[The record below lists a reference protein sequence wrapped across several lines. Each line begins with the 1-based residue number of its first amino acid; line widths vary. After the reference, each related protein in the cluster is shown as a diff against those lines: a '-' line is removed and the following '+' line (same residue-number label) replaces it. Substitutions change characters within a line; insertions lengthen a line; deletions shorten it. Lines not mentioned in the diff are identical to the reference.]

1 MVERASFDW
10 RTLTQAEQEKE
21 KAKVDAITTYSY
33 IRLPCRSFIDWLRN
47 EGLRELRKAIAAE
60 ETVQKRKMKKVSPS
74 KRGPGATTQGVGYL
88 EHEEPGEEEEE
99 EEEEE
104 EGEAEAA
111 KRPKL

>member
-60 ETVQKRKMKKVSPS
+60 ETVQKRKMKVSLS
-74 KRGPGATTQGVGYL
+74 KRGPGATTQGGGL
-88 EHEEPGEEEEE
+88 PR
-99 EEEEE
+99 
-104 EGEAEAA
+104 A
-111 KRPKL
+111 